1 MADAK
6 SGPCRRG
13 GRGTH
18 PPQRTP
24 RTVLEEWAYH
34 RPCTSDAQHH
44 AAFPARLNSY
54 NYHRPPPQSV
64 ATPQQAASPT
74 RPDNT
79 PGRFRLDQSVVGPGV
94 PLTAAQWARN
104 EPLLPDRPPKRGAAG
119 ATTVR

>member
-54 NYHRPPPQSV
+54 NYHRPHRNQWPHPSKPHHQPVRTTHLDGFVWTSQS
-64 ATPQQAASPT
+64 
-74 RPDNT
+74 
-79 PGRFRLDQSVVGPGV
+79 L
-94 PLTAAQWARN
+94 
-104 EPLLPDRPPKRGAAG
+104 
-119 ATTVR
+119 VRACR